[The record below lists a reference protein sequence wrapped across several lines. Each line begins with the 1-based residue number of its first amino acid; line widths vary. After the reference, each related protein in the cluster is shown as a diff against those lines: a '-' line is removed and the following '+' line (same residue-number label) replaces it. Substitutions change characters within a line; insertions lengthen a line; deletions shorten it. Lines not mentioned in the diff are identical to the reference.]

1 MTTSYRAQIVAT
13 QQLMSAMLTHAD
25 AIEQIAGR
33 IADAVANALATQPHA
48 HRPAHRPT
56 D

>member
-1 MTTSYRAQIVAT
+1 MTTSYHAQIVAT

-25 AIEQIAGR
+25 TIEHIAGR
-33 IADAVANALATQPHA
+33 IADAVANALATQLHA
-48 HRPAHRPT
+48 HRSARRPT